1 MQDTTPLG
9 LTPYLTVHDAAA
21 AIDFYAA
28 AFGATEIARHTVPD
42 SGKIMHARL
51 EVFGSL
57 LMLADDFPEY
67 MNGRSRTPEAI
78 GGCPITLSLQVEDAE
93 QAWSRAL
100 AAGATMT
107 MPLKVQFWGD
117 LYGQLRDP
125 FGYTWSIGQTVAA
138 IDEEKMQRAMAGDFE

>member
-1 MQDTTPLG
+1 MEDRTPLG
-9 LTPYLTVHDAAA
+9 LTPYLTVRDAAA
-21 AIDFYAA
+21 AVDFYTA
-28 AFGATEIARHTVPD
+28 AFGATEVARHTVPD

-78 GGCPITLSLQVEDAE
+78 GGCPIILSLQVVDAE
-93 QAWSRAL
+93 QAWARAL
-100 AAGATMT
+100 AAGAVVV

-125 FGYTWSIGQTVAA
+125 FGYTWSIGQAVAA
-138 IDEEKMQRAMAGDFE
+138 PDEAEMRRAMAANLQ